1 MGNLHAQNCQGA
13 SSQLKESIKEGDLEQ
28 FKTYINEQSWEC
40 HLLEKRLNKRG
51 DTALLLAAS
60 LGHST
65 IVKHLLD
72 LGCDINQYNYMG
84 HTVLDL
90 WLSTEL
96 PTDDE
101 ILHQHFCPF
110 EHSEPKDPYLS
121 DFTHFLLTKDAKGL
135 GLQRLI
141 LHSMKYPKVLNQIA
155 NCIQDLREPVKY
167 RICGLLL
174 QVCTWFNHHDNL
186 ISLLLMGVDILNF
199 WKAPFTP
206 TLRNLIDINMD
217 HIQVGGS
224 REPLEQAVIG
234 NDCAEW
240 SPAAS
245 KVTCSNLELQSN
257 YKQSLLNLKL
267 AFIQDWRADWNDGEN
282 PASQYRA
289 GLNTTPES
297 AILFIRAANNL
308 CIIEQVIIDISSYRP
323 QNAGG
328 PDLTKLPFLHY
339 LQLTGYKL
347 NATETRWLKQRFSA
361 KDMEAYVDFINRPF
375 SLKMLASL
383 CIRVHMVRN
392 VVYGVMHLPDH
403 YLPQELKDVIT
414 LGPLKTVI
422 DIEHCF

>member
-1 MGNLHAQNCQGA
+1 MGNIHTQSCQGA
-13 SSQLKESIKEGDLEQ
+13 SHQLKESIKEGDLEQ

-40 HLLEKRLNKRG
+40 HMLEKPLNKRG

-60 LGHST
+60 RGHST

-72 LGCDINQYNYMG
+72 LGCDINQHNYLG

-110 EHSEPKDPYLS
+110 EHNCSDHKDPYLS
-121 DFTHFLLTKDAKGL
+121 EFTKFLLSKNAKGL

-141 LHSMKYPKVLNQIA
+141 LHSMKHAKVLNQIA
-155 NCIQDLREPVKY
+155 HCIGDLWHPQKY

-174 QVCTWFNHHDNL
+174 QIATWFDHYDNL
-186 ISLLLMGVDILNF
+186 ISLLLMGTDILNF

-206 TLRNLIDINMD
+206 TLRNLIDIDMD
-217 HIQVGGS
+217 HIHLDS

-245 KVTCSNLELQSN
+245 KVSCSNLELQST
-257 YKQSLLNLKL
+257 YKQNLLNLKL

-282 PASQYRA
+282 PGVQYRA

-297 AILFIRAANNL
+297 AILFIRAANTFL
-308 CIIEQVIIDISSYRP
+308 IIEQVIIDISQYRP
-323 QNAGG
+323 YSVGG
-328 PDLTKLPFLHY
+328 PDLTTFAFVALP
-339 LQLTGYKL
+339 
-347 NATETRWLKQRFSA
+347 
-361 KDMEAYVDFINRPF
+361 
-375 SLKMLASL
+375 
-383 CIRVHMVRN
+383 
-392 VVYGVMHLPDH
+392 
-403 YLPQELKDVIT
+403 
-414 LGPLKTVI
+414 
-422 DIEHCF
+422 